1 MDPHTAEAFAW
12 VVIIL
17 AVWVVFIVGVY
28 LRIVRSPRKADREYH
43 ASLRN
48 AAASYEDEGVHGD
61 VVIVPMV
68 GRPFADSEGGR
79 RG

>member
-12 VVIIL
+12 AVAIL
-17 AVWVVFIVGVY
+17 ALWLGAVVLTLVW
-28 LRIVRSPRKADREYH
+28 LNRSPRKADREYH

-48 AAASYEDEGVHGD
+48 AAASYDDEGVHGD

-68 GRPFADSEGGR
+68 SRHFADSEGGR
-79 RG
+79 NV

>member
-12 VVIIL
+12 MIGIAGFWLVVVIV
-17 AVWVVFIVGVY
+17 AY
-28 LRIVRSPRKADREYH
+28 LWIARRPRKADRAYH
-43 ASLRN
+43 ASLRD

-61 VVIVPMV
+61 VVIVPFA
-68 GRPFADSEGGR
+68 RPFADEGGPS

>member
-12 VVIIL
+12 AVSIFAGWVIFVVGMYLLIIR
-17 AVWVVFIVGVY
+17 A
-28 LRIVRSPRKADREYH
+28 PRKADREYR

-61 VVIVPMV
+61 VVIVP
-68 GRPFADSEGGR
+68 R
-79 RG
+79 RDV